1 MRLESGW
8 KESLK
13 SVLSIYAELLWETF
27 FRAKKSEL
35 FVIDNDS
42 VEVRFPDRLKFS
54 NCAPG
59 FVATI
64 HVWGLDLP
72 EKEKMKHL
80 RYDAGFEIW
89 ASCQEKVYFRR
100 LFALLA

>member
-1 MRLESGW
+1 M
-8 KESLK
+8 
-13 SVLSIYAELLWETF
+13 
-27 FRAKKSEL
+27 
-35 FVIDNDS
+35 
-42 VEVRFPDRLKFS
+42 EVRFPNRLKFS

-89 ASCQEKVYFRR
+89 ASCQEKVYFSFTHFT
-100 LFALLA
+100 LDLQSEFLTF